1 MVCLADGSSTLEE
14 LCEHVLLPA
23 EHSKDSW
30 ASLKELIPR
39 SRLCTNTWS
48 AGRMPEL
55 VLSPGAL
62 AAVITRFKAST
73 CLLLITS
80 TGKGRDCSLSASEL
94 IEPCPHRK
102 VRSQITLQKPCWMRA
117 ADVVKDMYHC
127 PSSEHKPGA
136 QDQWWFSKGRSSRAK
151 YLRNREEVGVCS
163 ASHKPSNA
171 SSS

>member
-1 MVCLADGSSTLEE
+1 MWLALLMDQAHEE

-62 AAVITRFKAST
+62 AAVITRFKASI

-94 IEPCPHRK
+94 
-102 VRSQITLQKPCWMRA
+102 SRA
-117 ADVVKDMYHC
+117 LPA
-127 PSSEHKPGA
+127 
-136 QDQWWFSKGRSSRAK
+136 SKG
-151 YLRNREEVGVCS
+151 EESDHS
-163 ASHKPSNA
+163 AEALLDESC
-171 SSS
+171 